1 MEPLDGYLQ
10 LQQFPELRD
19 GELLAAVR
27 APVFA
32 HVDRFR
38 RDQGRLPSKYVG
50 YGADIWGLTACDG
63 PGAGTYGKWAYH
75 ARGASAAGIADDGTI
90 APTAAGGSF
99 PFTPTESYAALKAMK
114 SYKNGALYTDYGFLD
129 SFNPSEDWIDG
140 WWLGIDQGPILVMLE
155 NYRTQL
161 IWKLMKKNAYI
172 VNGLKGAGFT
182 GGWLN

>member
-1 MEPLDGYLQ
+1 MCI
-10 LQQFPELRD
+10 RD
-19 GELLAAVR
+19 R
-27 APVFA
+27 
-32 HVDRFR
+32 
-38 RDQGRLPSKYVG
+38 
-50 YGADIWGLTACDG
+50 
-63 PGAGTYGKWAYH
+63 
-75 ARGASAAGIADDGTI
+75 
-90 APTAAGGSF
+90 
-99 PFTPTESYAALKAMK
+99 SYAALKAMK